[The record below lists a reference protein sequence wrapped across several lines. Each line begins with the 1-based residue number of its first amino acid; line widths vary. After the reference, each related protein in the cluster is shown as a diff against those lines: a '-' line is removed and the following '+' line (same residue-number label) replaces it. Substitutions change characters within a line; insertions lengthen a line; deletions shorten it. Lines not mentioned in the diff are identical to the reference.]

1 VKRKIVSI
9 VIILGLLVGLTAI
22 PAQAATEEEVK
33 DAIDSGVA
41 WLLAQQDVDPDSPG
55 YGSWGHLEPVAVT
68 AFAVKKLEH
77 HAVDTKWGLGLDS
90 PFDAPYAAQLQAGLD
105 FLFAN
110 ATVIAID
117 TQTHDGTIDDPDT
130 DGDGKGVYFGIGIW
144 NRTYTTGIALMAIAE
159 STTPDRVVDV
169 PGSEVDGWTYEEVA
183 QDTVDYLA
191 WGQTDSGNGRGGW
204 DYQEN
209 SPSNQSDQSNTGYAV
224 LGLQYAEASPPEG
237 FALTIPPFVKTELE
251 IWVDYIQEPDGG
263 SDYYAWDISN
273 ILRTGNLL
281 KELAFIGA
289 TETDARVQNA
299 LGYLHLNW
307 DELGEPGWRGWSGG
321 VANYQATYT
330 TMKGLTSLNI
340 HEFGDPPID
349 WQADFETVLVEQQNT
364 EDPDDPLYGSW
375 PRMTFWDVDP
385 PILSTLWALLTLQK
399 VAPPPP
405 CPEEPGTRTLG
416 FYKNHPCVVEE
427 LLPQTVGESTFDMIE
442 QAMELLWAKPRGDHS
457 LILERA
463 LLVAKFNV
471 AMFGIGPCDLLGIGK
486 SVNKIIAQGEELL
499 ANLEATKDELSAKY
513 ELLDEINNYGTDV
526 PLPEE
531 IAEKCPPGGGPPK
544 PPPGKGKNK

>member
-1 VKRKIVSI
+1 MKRKIVSI
-9 VIILGLLVGLTAI
+9 LIILGLLVGLTAI
-22 PAQAATEEEVK
+22 PAAAQPTQEEVQQ
-33 DAIDSGVA
+33 AINDGVA
-41 WLLAQQDVDPDSPG
+41 WLLTQQNPD
-55 YGSWGHLEPVAVT
+55 GSWGHCEPVAVT

-90 PFDAPYAAQLQAGLD
+90 PFDAEYADDLQAGLN

-110 ATVIAID
+110 AHVIAID
-117 TQTHDGTIDDPDT
+117 TQTYDGRIDDPDT
-130 DGDGKGVYFGIGIW
+130 DSDDNGVYFGIRIRT
-144 NRTYTTGIALMAIAE
+144 RTYTTGIALMAIAE

-191 WGQTDSGNGRGGW
+191 WGQTDSGIGRGGW
-204 DYQEN
+204 TYDEMDDAG
-209 SPSNQSDQSNTGYAV
+209 PESDQSNTGYAV

-251 IWVDYIQEPDGG
+251 IWVDYIQQDDGG
-263 SDYYAWDISN
+263 SDYYNWDISN

-289 TETDARVQNA
+289 TKDDDRVQAA
-299 LGYLHLNW
+299 LGYLHLTW

-340 HEFGDPPID
+340 HEFCDPPID

-364 EDPDDPLYGSW
+364 EDPEDPLYGSW
-375 PRMTFWDVDP
+375 PQTTFWDVDP

-399 VAPPPP
+399 VAPPPAEIEVP
-405 CPEEPGTRTLG
+405 VDIKPQSCPNPLNVESKSVLPVAILGTEEFDVTTVDPALVLLEGVAPLRWAMEDVATPFEPFTGKEACDDCTTEGADGYLDLTFKFDKQAIVDALG
-416 FYKNHPCVVEE
+416 EVEDGECVVLHLTGNLKDESGG
-427 LLPQTVGESTFDMIE
+427 TAIVGEDVV
-442 QAMELLWAKPRGDHS
+442 R
-457 LILERA
+457 IL
-463 LLVAKFNV
+463 K
-471 AMFGIGPCDLLGIGK
+471 K
-486 SVNKIIAQGEELL
+486 
-499 ANLEATKDELSAKY
+499 
-513 ELLDEINNYGTDV
+513 
-526 PLPEE
+526 
-531 IAEKCPPGGGPPK
+531 
-544 PPPGKGKNK
+544 GKGKNK